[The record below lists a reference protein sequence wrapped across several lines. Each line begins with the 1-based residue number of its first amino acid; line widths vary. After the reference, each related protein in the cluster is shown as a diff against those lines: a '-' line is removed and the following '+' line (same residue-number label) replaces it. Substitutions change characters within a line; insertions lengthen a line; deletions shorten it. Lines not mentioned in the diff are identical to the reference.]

1 MLCFALVG
9 AVAVAV
15 AMVISRE
22 PGVMFDDDDD
32 TRYWRGLADLMQ

>member
-1 MLCFALVG
+1 LVG
-9 AVAVAV
+9 AVAVAVAV

-32 TRYWRGLADLMQ
+32 TRIGEVADLMQ